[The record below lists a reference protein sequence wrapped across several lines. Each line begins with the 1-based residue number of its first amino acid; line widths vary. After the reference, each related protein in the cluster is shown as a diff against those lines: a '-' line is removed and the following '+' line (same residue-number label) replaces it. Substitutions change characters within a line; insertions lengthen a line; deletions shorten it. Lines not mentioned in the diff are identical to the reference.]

1 MEKRV
6 KKKVMQLKKYDKE
19 KKKKMVMC
27 MLVVVPR
34 DPLEVRRKRK
44 QEEHKA
50 DTMILTRVLKET
62 TIVL

>member
-1 MEKRV
+1 
-6 KKKVMQLKKYDKE
+6 
-19 KKKKMVMC
+19 